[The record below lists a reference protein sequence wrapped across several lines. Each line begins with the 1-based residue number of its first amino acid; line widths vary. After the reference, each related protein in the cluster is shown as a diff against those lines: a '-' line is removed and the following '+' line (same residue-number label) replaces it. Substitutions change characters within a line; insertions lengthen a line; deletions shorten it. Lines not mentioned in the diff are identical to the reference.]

1 MVLLFKLYHQLF
13 SILRQHVLCTVV
25 SFQGH
30 ACSLCKKHYQI
41 VKLHGLTKNLNSSLP
56 LGKVAFPGKS
66 WFALLEILFTQLL
79 FDWGSGNEK
88 LLAQIEN
95 RLVPDDQ
102 TALFSSLSYCIPH
115 TLWELSSLTFFSI
128 VLGYF
133 LFIILFPELLI
144 LRMAML
150 FCIQEDTL
158 NHRIQITKVQG

>member
-13 SILRQHVLCTVV
+13 SILCQHVLCTVV
-25 SFQGH
+25 LFYGH
-30 ACSLCKKHYQI
+30 TCSLCKKHYQI
-41 VKLHGLTKNLNSSLP
+41 VKLHGLKKNLNSSLP

-115 TLWELSSLTFFSI
+115 TLWELSSLTFL
-128 VLGYF
+128 VLFWVIFFLLFYF
-133 LFIILFPELLI
+133 QS
-144 LRMAML
+144 
-150 FCIQEDTL
+150 CWY
-158 NHRIQITKVQG
+158 